1 MGEGGGGSLF
11 VAILGGLVTTS
22 IMGRPRTATTAMPR
36 RQTHKPWVR
45 MPRGVSKPRR
55 SEDTLLG
62 RMTASLGATKG
73 QARRAS
79 RAAGLQRNGAS
90 RAAGLQRNGCRHSGN
105 PHAVGYS
112 CDFVT
117 APVPTELKFAKLT
130 NGRPSIMRAIWRG
143 MYRVRGREGDAVG
156 ESLGSRKLR
165 TTLYRYTQQGGRSI
179 YNLVNR
185 MLARKKGKDLN
196 DGPVRNWLI
205 DLVMIVRLLWSVD
218 GPDKLYRG
226 VPRGRANAQIYRTAR
241 SSHMTVEWHALTSTS
256 LDRHIALR
264 FAGPGGVLFVI
275 KRDPTHASA
284 ADVSQYSQFPNE
296 QEVLLLPSTRF
307 SVVNVQEKTDV
318 TEVVLEEQHVFPPH
332 L

>member
-1 MGEGGGGSLF
+1 M
-11 VAILGGLVTTS
+11 GGLVTTS

-90 RAAGLQRNGCRHSGN
+90 RAAGLQRKGCRHSGN

-256 LDRHIALR
+256 LDRHIALPPCDISLPLLSGSR
-264 FAGPGGVLFVI
+264 IARARL
-275 KRDPTHASA
+275 SA
-284 ADVSQYSQFPNE
+284 ARQ
-296 QEVLLLPSTRF
+296 LRLPPPTS
-307 SVVNVQEKTDV
+307 SLPVQTCGFCV
-318 TEVVLEEQHVFPPH
+318 CRAVFGQPRSPPCPPPPH
-332 L
+332 GEFQTPPTSTCQLPLLAVT

>member
-1 MGEGGGGSLF
+1 MRGKFGEFIGEF
-11 VAILGGLVTTS
+11 I
-22 IMGRPRTATTAMPR
+22 
-36 RQTHKPWVR
+36 VR

-55 SEDTLLG
+55 PEDTLLG
-62 RMTASLGATKG
+62 RMTASLLGATKG

-79 RAAGLQRNGAS
+79 RAAGLQRAGQAV
-90 RAAGLQRNGCRHSGN
+90 GLQHNGCRRSGN

-112 CDFVT
+112 CGIVT
-117 APVPTELKFAKLT
+117 TPVPTELEFATLT

-143 MYRVRGREGDAVG
+143 MYRVRGREGAAVH

-185 MLARKKGKDLN
+185 ILAREKGKDLK
-196 DGPVRNWLI
+196 DGPIRDWLI
-205 DLVMIVRLLWSVD
+205 DLVMTVRLLWSAD
-218 GPDKLYRG
+218 GPEKLYRG
-226 VPRGRANAQIYRTAR
+226 VPRADAQIYRNAR

-256 LDRHIALR
+256 LDREIALS
-264 FAGPGGVLFVI
+264 FAGEAGVLFVI

-284 ADVSQYSQFPNE
+284 ADVSQYSQFPDE

-307 SVVNVQEKTDV
+307 RVVNVQEKKDV
-318 TEVVLEEQHVFPPH
+318 TEVVLEEQHVFPTA
-332 L
+332 LK